1 MKIFDKNIAALG
13 KDLSFRLKRQ
23 NLISSNIAHVNTP
36 GYSSKDIKFNDA
48 LRDVYES
55 GKDFSRNKTEMTVS
69 NEKHMMDPDA
79 SAVSSGEIDK
89 YIVQAPGIDENGV
102 DLDREMA
109 RMAENSIMYSASA
122 MAARKKLGI
131 LKYAATAGGS

>member
-1 MKIFDKNIAALG
+1 MKIFDTNISALE

-23 NLISSNIAHVNTP
+23 NLIASNLAHANTP
-36 GYSSKDIKFNDA
+36 GYRSKDIKFNDA

-55 GKDFSRNKTEMTVS
+55 ERGSSTKKTEMSVS
-69 NEKHMMDPDA
+69 NEKHMIDPDS
-79 SAVSSGEIDK
+79 SADSSGEIDK